1 MATPNYLGQ
10 GQAPA
15 PTGGLFSGLFGDNT
29 PAYAGAS
36 TAAPSRSSTS
46 RVQSILGFGYVAPA
60 YKVASPSASP
70 PTDCDPNA
78 SPQIAIVIPRQ
89 PIDSLT

>member
-36 TAAPSRSSTS
+36 TAAPNTS
-46 RVQSILGFGYVAPA
+46 RARSILGFGYVAPA
-60 YKVASPSASP
+60 YKVASSSPSPSI
-70 PTDCDPNA
+70 DSDPNA

-89 PIDSLT
+89 PIDPQT